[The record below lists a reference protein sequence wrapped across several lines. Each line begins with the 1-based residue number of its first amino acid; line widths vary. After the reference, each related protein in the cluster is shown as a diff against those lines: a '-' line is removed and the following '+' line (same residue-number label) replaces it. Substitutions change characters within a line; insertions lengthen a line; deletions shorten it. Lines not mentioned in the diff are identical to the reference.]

1 MSLLQYGF
9 KRKKINRNDIFQE
22 DQISEDEDNS
32 NKDVKKLRINDKTF
46 KSKWLAEFSWLR
58 YDEINKKMY
67 CTLCMRHKK
76 KNKFA
81 TEGATNISRKSAI
94 KEHINT
100 EDHKDTEKL
109 EKARIQMELLQKEH
123 FSSNANTNH
132 IIGIMRAV
140 YFLAKKNLPLKLL
153 PSIVELIK
161 ESNSPNLLNG
171 TITYTNHI
179 SGHEFLEAISDTIKE
194 EIWDELSNVTAFG
207 VMIDESTDITTT
219 KHLDI
224 YASYVTK
231 KGILKTRFLCIVPLT
246 SCNAEGITKVL
257 VDIFEKRKILS
268 KLVAFASDGA
278 SVMLGKNEGV
288 AAKFS
293 RICTYPLIVN
303 HCVAHRLALA
313 CKDAKKE
320 LRFYEEIESL
330 VRKIYNYFK
339 NSCSHIQ
346 QLQEIQ
352 SLLDDPILKIK
363 KLYEIRWLAWY
374 DAIKNICNSIPALL
388 RIFKES
394 KNKDGRELY
403 ERLTSWRIL
412 AFLYYFYDILE
423 HVTQLSKFLQK
434 RNLKFSDIDPMIQVT
449 INSIQKEYILLDQ
462 NQRFGQKVQTFI
474 DETNPFGNSSIKYMN
489 NDLSFIEQDYDDFT
503 IDILE
508 YSTSIVNELQ
518 QRFPT
523 RQLFTSMKIL
533 NPREWPKESQ
543 ELLWF
548 GDNELENILKYY
560 ECPNFHNNIQ
570 LPAIFDINKCRE
582 EWARFKMI
590 ITNNF
595 ASNDIEVILPLL
607 IEDYID
613 VFPNIIKL
621 IQIAY
626 CIPFSSV
633 ECERGFSRQNKIKTK
648 DRNSLATNTL
658 DMLMCISLE
667 GPESKEFN
675 YNRAY
680 TIWSNQKRR
689 TGFK

>member
-1 MSLLQYGF
+1 
-9 KRKKINRNDIFQE
+9 
-22 DQISEDEDNS
+22 
-32 NKDVKKLRINDKTF
+32 
-46 KSKWLAEFSWLR
+46 
-58 YDEINKKMY
+58 
-67 CTLCMRHKK
+67 
-76 KNKFA
+76 
-81 TEGATNISRKSAI
+81 
-94 KEHINT
+94 
-100 EDHKDTEKL
+100 
-109 EKARIQMELLQKEH
+109 
-123 FSSNANTNH
+123 
-132 IIGIMRAV
+132 MRAV
-140 YFLAKKNLPLKLL
+140 YFLTKKNLPLKLL

-224 YASYVTK
+224 YVSYVTK
-231 KGILKTRFLCIVPLT
+231 EGILKTRFLCIVLLT
-246 SCNAEGITKVL
+246 SCNAESITKVL
-257 VDIFEKRKILS
+257 IDIFEKRKILP
-268 KLVAFASDGA
+268 KLVAFAFDGA

-288 AAKFS
+288 AAKLS

-303 HCVAHRLALA
+303 HCVAHKLALV

-320 LRFYEEIESL
+320 LRFYGEIEFL

-352 SLLDDPILKIK
+352 NLLDDPILRIK

-374 DAIKNICNSIPALL
+374 DAIKNVCNSIPALL

-403 ERLTSWRIL
+403 EQLTSWRIL
-412 AFLYYFYDILE
+412 AFLYYFYNILE

-434 RNLKFSDIDPMIQVT
+434 RNLKFSDIDPIIQVT
-449 INSIQKEYILLDQ
+449 INSIQKKYILLDQ
-462 NQRFGQKVQTFI
+462 NQRFGQKVQAFI
-474 DETNPFGNSSIKYMN
+474 DKTNLFGNSSIKYMD
-489 NDLSFIEQDYDDFT
+489 NDLSFIEQNYDDFT

-523 RQLFTSMKIL
+523 WQLFTSMKIL
-533 NPREWPKESQ
+533 NLREWPKEPQ

-560 ECPNFHNNIQ
+560 KCPNFHNNIQ
-570 LPAIFDINKCRE
+570 LPAIFDIDKCRE
-582 EWARFKMI
+582 E
-590 ITNNF
+590 
-595 ASNDIEVILPLL
+595 
-607 IEDYID
+607 
-613 VFPNIIKL
+613 
-621 IQIAY
+621 
-626 CIPFSSV
+626 
-633 ECERGFSRQNKIKTK
+633 
-648 DRNSLATNTL
+648 
-658 DMLMCISLE
+658 
-667 GPESKEFN
+667 
-675 YNRAY
+675 
-680 TIWSNQKRR
+680 
-689 TGFK
+689 